1 MSRERSFRVGWLVIS
16 SWMWHLT
23 RWDGLFLGT
32 YLVTHLGGAAIEDQL
47 VGVALFAPMLVG
59 SLVAGQLHKGLNP
72 RTVLLACQVVLI
84 PVAACFA
91 FLVGSG
97 SAEIWMVYPFEFAF
111 GIGGMLNMTA
121 QRELLARAAGPQ
133 RQRRVLSAELTGL
146 SSAMMLGPLLG
157 GISIGVIGL
166 GPAFVPLV
174 ALLACSVTILAA
186 ARSPASAA
194 AEPVA
199 PAAQPGQPAP
209 GRPAAATR
217 RNLRHLLHY
226 RQLALVLGVTV
237 VANLCYFS
245 FMPLVPE
252 VAKRLHAGPAMAGVL
267 GSAAGAVQLVV
278 AAALVAW
285 PARRA
290 SAAFAAAVGL
300 CLVCLGALA
309 YAPDA
314 VVAVPILATA
324 GIGQGFFNSLQTL
337 LAVDS
342 VPHSDRPA
350 ALGALTTTIG
360 VALPLGMLVLGIGS
374 SLLGTQA
381 GMLVSALAGI
391 TALAVI
397 AVLNRR
403 TISGAGGDEGDQA
416 APVPPEPLRM
426 F

>member
-1 MSRERSFRVGWLVIS
+1 MSRKRSFRVGWLLIS

-32 YLVTHLGGAAIEDQL
+32 YLVTHLGGSAIEDQL
-47 VGVALFAPMLVG
+47 VGVALFTPMLIG
-59 SLVAGQLHKGLNP
+59 ALVARQLHKGLNP
-72 RTVLLACQVVLI
+72 RVVLLVCQVILI

-91 FLVGSG
+91 LVVGSG

-121 QRELLARAAGPQ
+121 QRELLARTAGPQ
-133 RQRRVLSAELTGL
+133 RQHRVLSAELTGL

-157 GISIGVIGL
+157 GISVGVIGL
-166 GPAFVPLV
+166 GPAFVPPV
-174 ALLACSVTILAA
+174 VLLTGSVTILAA
-186 ARSPASAA
+186 ARHPAGA
-194 AEPVA
+194 V
-199 PAAQPGQPAP
+199 PAP
-209 GRPAAATR
+209 GGPAEPGRSAEPGASPAPER
-217 RNLRHLLHY
+217 RNLRYLLGY
-226 RQLALVLGVTV
+226 RRLVLVLGVTV

-245 FMPLVPE
+245 FTPLVPA
-252 VAKRLHAGPAMAGVL
+252 VAKRLHAGPALAGVL
-267 GSAAGAVQLVV
+267 GSTAGAVQLVI
-278 AAALVAW
+278 AAALVVW

-290 SAAFAAAVGL
+290 SAAFTAAVGL
-300 CLVCLGALA
+300 CLVCLAALA

-314 VVAVPILATA
+314 VVGLSILAVA

-337 LAVDS
+337 LAVAS

-360 VALPLGMLVLGIGS
+360 AALPLGMLVLGIS
-374 SLLGTQA
+374 STLLGTQA
-381 GMLVSALAGI
+381 GMLVSAVTGLAV
-391 TALAVI
+391 LAVI
-397 AVLNRR
+397 AVLNRAAIADR
-403 TISGAGGDEGDQA
+403 GGDGSDQP